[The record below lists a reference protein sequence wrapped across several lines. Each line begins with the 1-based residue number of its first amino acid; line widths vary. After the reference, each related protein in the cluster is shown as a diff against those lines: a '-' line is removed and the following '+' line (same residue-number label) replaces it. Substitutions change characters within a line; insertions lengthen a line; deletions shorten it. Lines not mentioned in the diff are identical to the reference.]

1 MLHKHL
7 TPTRVILNA
16 ASKTLLMQDNSLAL
30 SVLRTHT
37 GCKVSLEVKGHF
49 WALVG
54 KVKPM
59 LVCSDKAWGGKS
71 FCATQ
76 KSLRWYFWRFPPA
89 PLPRAF
95 VLSVWREQL
104 VWCNLEWSFFKAFT
118 QEKLQELWG
127 YSLALRNRKKASLHW
142 QLDPRERWL
151 PACLTGPLGLDEAE
165 TEEQSY

>member
-1 MLHKHL
+1 MPPWGPFSMWRPRLCWCKQKAY
-7 TPTRVILNA
+7 TQQLN
-16 ASKTLLMQDNSLAL
+16 
-30 SVLRTHT
+30 
-37 GCKVSLEVKGHF
+37 VSLYCIHTHDANFLWSLEDTAG
-49 WALVG
+49 ALVG
-54 KVKPM
+54 KVKTT
-59 LVCSDKAWGGKS
+59 LVWPDKIWGGKS

-76 KSLRWYFWRFPPA
+76 KSFRWYFWLFPP
-89 PLPRAF
+89 AF